1 MAQELTGLDF
11 LEKNEIKG
19 EKCNERKP
27 FAFLSYSHD
36 AFDSQIVMN
45 VFKKLRDKKYNLWI
59 DVANIPRSANAWT
72 TAARKALQSKE
83 YCKCVL
89 FFRSEHSMVSENV
102 KKELELIHMLD
113 HLKTE
118 KIYDNIIVID
128 IWDDAK
134 YKCAK
139 DVLSDLANNGSEEDF
154 ENCSAICSIVNTE
167 SNSIRL
173 EYEGENDI
181 DIVVKEIIDDIE
193 GYGIV
198 PDADKKNT
206 SADDTSVQKPKAE
219 VSHNGEN
226 TEENDRLNVNPL
238 GGGLSGKHKHKLAT
252 GEDEKSSGPAAPS
265 SHLTEEYYLQDGN
278 NANAVIRFD
287 GTDYFI
293 MKNSKISDKL
303 KDCVKKIRDSKSRYI
318 TEYKNGIKLVNEE
331 FKGGISTL
339 CKFASGY
346 STDGNTKKKISKEE
360 ALKILRENV
369 SEAGTT
375 PAPPTTTTVSNP
387 PAPPVTP
394 TGETTYYSITRGG
407 VNAVIRKDSNG
418 YTLLKNSKIKEK
430 YNNSIREPSKSFF
443 DEKSV
448 LTEKGRFTTED
459 FSRDRSSALAGV
471 VFGGSENGNA
481 MIQTAKVIFKEEALK
496 ILRENAEGSKHPA
509 YM

>member
-1 MAQELTGLDF
+1 MAQELKGLDF
-11 LEKNEIKG
+11 LEKNEIKNMKYD
-19 EKCNERKP
+19 ENKP
-27 FAFLSYSHD
+27 FAFISYSHD
-36 AFDSQIVMN
+36 DHDSQIVMN
-45 VFKKLRDKKYNLWI
+45 VFKKMYEKGYNLWI
-59 DVANIPRSANAWT
+59 DVANIPHDENAWT
-72 TAARKALQSKE
+72 YAAEQALDNE
-83 YCKCVL
+83 NCKCAI
-89 FFRSEHSMVSENV
+89 FFRSENSMIKDTIVKEIENI
-102 KKELELIHMLD
+102 KEL
-113 HLKTE
+113 
-118 KIYDNIIVID
+118 DNISGIIVVD
-128 IWDDAK
+128 IWENENTVSAK
-134 YKCAK
+134 MARK
-139 DVLSDLANNGSEEDF
+139 
-154 ENCSAICSIVNTE
+154 SIVNNHNLSQAAK
-167 SNSIRL
+167 SNCRKLCDIVSVDNSAIRL
-173 EYEGENDI
+173 DHEAGNDI
-181 DIVVKEIIDDIE
+181 DKAVDAIIEEVKE
-193 GYGIV
+193 YGV
-198 PDADKKNT
+198 VSAAGKK
-206 SADDTSVQKPKAE
+206 DTN
-219 VSHNGEN
+219 NGEN

-238 GGGLSGKHKHKLAT
+238 GGGSSGKHKHKPAT

-369 SEAGTT
+369 SEAEIA
-375 PAPPTTTTVSNP
+375 PAPPTVSAP
-387 PAPPVTP
+387 PAPSVTP

>member
-1 MAQELTGLDF
+1 MAQELTGLVF
-11 LEKNEIKG
+11 LKKNEIKNMKYD
-19 EKCNERKP
+19 ENKP
-27 FAFLSYSHD
+27 FAFISYSHD
-36 AFDSQIVMN
+36 DHDSQIVMN
-45 VFKKLRDKKYNLWI
+45 VFKKMYEKGYNLWI
-59 DVANIPRSANAWT
+59 DVANIPHDENSWT
-72 TAARKALQSKE
+72 QAAEDAFDNRN
-83 YCKCVL
+83 CKCAI
-89 FFRSEHSMVSENV
+89 FFRSENSMIKETIVKEIKNLKIIKHILRIIVVDIWEDEAIDSAEAAFEMILNSDNKEAKSNCRKLCDIVSVDNSA
-102 KKELELIHMLD
+102 IRLD
-113 HLKTE
+113 HE
-118 KIYDNIIVID
+118 
-128 IWDDAK
+128 A
-134 YKCAK
+134 
-139 DVLSDLANNGSEEDF
+139 
-154 ENCSAICSIVNTE
+154 
-167 SNSIRL
+167 
-173 EYEGENDI
+173 ENDI
-181 DIVVKEIIDDIE
+181 DKAVDAIIDEIKE
-193 GYGIV
+193 YGIV
-198 PDADKKNT
+198 SDAGKK
-206 SADDTSVQKPKAE
+206 DTKAGDTPVQKPKAE

-238 GGGLSGKHKHKLAT
+238 DGGSSGKHKHKPAA
-252 GEDEKSSGPAAPS
+252 GEETESSGHSTPS

-278 NANAVIRFD
+278 DANAVIRFD

-293 MKNSKISDKL
+293 MKNSKISNKL
-303 KDCVKKIRDSKSRYI
+303 NDSVKKTRDSHSRYI
-318 TEYKNGIKLVNEE
+318 IEYKNGIKLVNED
-331 FKGGISTL
+331 FKGAISTL